1 MIKPTQKQIKT
12 TKRVLSFALGSFI
25 LGLGA
30 GNIAGMDWVQSGLF
44 GATMGVLGVVA
55 AFSFGYAR
63 DGELS
68 DDEVN
73 AIMKEA
79 VDKAAQK
86 KKSE

>member
-1 MIKPTQKQIKT
+1 
-12 TKRVLSFALGSFI
+12 
-25 LGLGA
+25 
-30 GNIAGMDWVQSGLF
+30 MDWVQSGLF
-44 GATMGVLGVVA
+44 GATMGVLGVMA

-63 DGELS
+63 DGELT

>member
-1 MIKPTQKQIKT
+1 MIKPTPHQIKT
-12 TKRVLSFALGSFI
+12 TKRVISFALGSFI

-63 DGELS
+63 DGELTKAEI
-68 DDEVN
+68 D

>member
-1 MIKPTQKQIKT
+1 MMKPTPNQIKT
-12 TKRVLSFALGSFI
+12 TKRVISFALGSFI

-55 AFSFGYAR
+55 AFAFGYAR
-63 DGELS
+63 DGELTKS
-68 DDEVN
+68 EVD